1 MKKILINKFVEIPM
15 HLVLSTIVI
24 FFLGTLPQLFIGMEL
39 NVHNYINSITSTFSK
54 LFGNKPL
61 TYYGPYMDPS
71 IGRPLFPQIFIQY
84 KQTAFVF
91 LMSLLISVLVSFI
104 IVYIILQLPKRKQ
117 EKIKVFLDFLESIPD
132 ILFILGLQLLV
143 VYIYKKT
150 DVLIMNIAGIGDK
163 KVVLLPIL
171 CLSLPSI
178 ILFVKLLL
186 FRFETELQK
195 DYILLARAK
204 GLGKL
209 HILNHHVLRNVLL
222 STLYFSKTN
231 IWFMLSNLYI
241 IEYFFNIPGTFLF
254 LKNYGIPEVFIV
266 SMLLIYIPIFI
277 IFKLFHIFIPD
288 ELKGEG

>member
-1 MKKILINKFVEIPM
+1 MKKILTNKFVEIPI
-15 HLVLSTIVI
+15 HLVLSIIVI

-39 NVHNYINSITSTFSK
+39 NVHHYIDSITSTFSK
-54 LFGNKPL
+54 LFGDKPL
-61 TYYGPYMDPS
+61 TYAN
-71 IGRPLFPQIFIQY
+71 GRPLLPQIFMQY

-150 DVLIMNIAGIGDK
+150 DVLIMSIAGIGDK

-204 GLGKL
+204 GLDKL

-222 STLYFSKTN
+222 SMLYFSKTN

-254 LKNYGIPEVFIV
+254 LKNYGVPEVFIV

>member
-1 MKKILINKFVEIPM
+1 MRKILTNKFVEIPI
-15 HLVLSTIVI
+15 HLVISTIVI

-39 NVHNYINSITSTFSK
+39 NVHHYIDSIISTFSK

-61 TYYGPYMDPS
+61 TYSGPHMDPS
-71 IGRPLFPQIFIQY
+71 MGRPLFPQIFIQY
-84 KQTAFVF
+84 KKTAFVF

-104 IVYIILQLPKRKQ
+104 IVYIILQLSKRKQ
-117 EKIKVFLDFLESIPD
+117 EKIKVFFDFLESIPD
-132 ILFILGLQLLV
+132 ILFILGLQLFV

-150 DVLIMNIAGIGDK
+150 DVLIMNIASIGDK
-163 KVVLLPIL
+163 KVIFLPIL

-186 FRFETELQK
+186 FCFETELQK
-195 DYILLARAK
+195 DYVLFARAK
-204 GLGKL
+204 GLSKL

-231 IWFMLSNLYI
+231 IWFMLSSLYI
-241 IEYFFNIPGTFLF
+241 IEYFFNIQGTFLF
-254 LKNYGIPEVFIV
+254 IKDYGIPEVFII

-288 ELKGEG
+288 ELKGGA

>member
-1 MKKILINKFVEIPM
+1 MKKILTNKFVEIPI
-15 HLVLSTIVI
+15 HLVLSIIVI

-39 NVHNYINSITSTFSK
+39 NVHHYIDSITSTFSK
-54 LFGNKPL
+54 LFGDKPL
-61 TYYGPYMDPS
+61 TYAN
-71 IGRPLFPQIFIQY
+71 GRPLLPQIFMQY

-150 DVLIMNIAGIGDK
+150 DVLIMSIAGIGDK

-204 GLGKL
+204 GLDKL

-222 STLYFSKTN
+222 SMLYFSKTN

-254 LKNYGIPEVFIV
+254 LKNYGVPEVFIV

-277 IFKLFHIFIPD
+277 VFKLFHIFIPD